1 MTTPTPITTFE
12 DILAAM
18 ENNPQLQAAM
28 RHHILGQEFLQ
39 LPAIVRELQRTV
51 ADLAQLVREYIA
63 ATDVRLERL
72 EADVA
77 GLKTDVAGLKTDVA
91 GLKIDVAGLKTDV
104 AGLKTDVAGLKTD
117 VARLNGSDLERRA
130 RDNILNIAKDEL
142 GLTRG
147 RILLARGR
155 DTAQQLLDAIEAAEQ
170 QGLITEQQTDDV
182 MVSDIIIRARR
193 AADRQYVYGVFEV
206 SRTIRANDI
215 DRAHNRAG
223 TLAVATKEA
232 AIAAVIGERIHRSQ
246 QAQADRMGVLVL
258 IPSMLIPTESDE

>member
-72 EADVA
+72 EA
-77 GLKTDVAGLKTDVA
+77 
-91 GLKIDVAGLKTDV
+91 DVAGLKTDV

-258 IPSMLIPTESDE
+258 IPMMLMPTESDE

>member
-18 ENNPQLQAAM
+18 EDNPQLQAAM

-39 LPAIVRELQRTV
+39 LPAILRELQRTV
-51 ADLAQLVREYIA
+51 ADLAQLVREYIS
-63 ATDVRLERL
+63 ATDARLERL
-72 EADVA
+72 EDDVA
-77 GLKTDVAGLKTDVA
+77 GIKADVVD
-91 GLKIDVAGLKTDV
+91 
-104 AGLKTDVAGLKTD
+104 LKTD

-130 RDNILNIAKDEL
+130 RDNILNIVKDEL

-215 DRAHNRAG
+215 DRAHNRAE
-223 TLAVATKEA
+223 TMAVATKEA
-232 AIAAVIGERIHRSQ
+232 AIAAVISGRIHRSQ
-246 QAQADRMGVLVL
+246 QAQADRT
-258 IPSMLIPTESDE
+258 IPHQAGKDEIRQAAT

>member
-18 ENNPQLQAAM
+18 EDNPQLQAAM

-39 LPAIVRELQRTV
+39 LPAILRELKRTV
-51 ADLAQLVREYIA
+51 ADLAQLVREYIS
-63 ATDVRLERL
+63 ATDARLERL
-72 EADVA
+72 EDDVA
-77 GLKTDVAGLKTDVA
+77 GIKADVVD
-91 GLKIDVAGLKTDV
+91 
-104 AGLKTDVAGLKTD
+104 LKTD

-130 RDNILNIAKDEL
+130 RDNILNIVKDEL

-215 DRAHNRAG
+215 DRAHNRAE
-223 TLAVATKEA
+223 TMAVATKEA

-258 IPSMLIPTESDE
+258 LPPMLMPTESDE